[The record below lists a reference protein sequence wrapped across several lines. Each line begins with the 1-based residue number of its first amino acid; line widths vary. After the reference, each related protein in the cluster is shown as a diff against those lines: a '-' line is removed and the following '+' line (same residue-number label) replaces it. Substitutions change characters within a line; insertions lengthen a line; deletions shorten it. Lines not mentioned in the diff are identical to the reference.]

1 MLSKRVQGVKKTF
14 RAPES
19 FSVPIRVKKK
29 IKGAFRPFKEKNV
42 LEPEKFFIVISV
54 SALWWHAAAEQALR
68 HKSRA

>member
-1 MLSKRVQGVKKTF
+1 MLSKRVQGVKKKLF
-14 RAPES
+14 GLQKV
-19 FSVPIRVKKK
+19 FSVPISVRKNS
-29 IKGAFRPFKEKNV
+29 GKNV